1 MPAVQ
6 AMKNSVVT
14 AFDWRGYA
22 VLHPLVRLI
31 RNQNVRELNLE
42 WDLGVNLHGK
52 LRRIDFVGRYEQRAL
67 AIRRRSFRC
76 LTFAKS
82 A

>member
-1 MPAVQ
+1 MPAAT
-6 AMKNSVVT
+6 AMKNSGVT

-22 VLHPLVRLI
+22 FLHPPLPLI

-52 LRRIDFVGRYEQRAL
+52 LQRIDSVVLYDQRAL
-67 AIRRRSFRC
+67 AIRHRSFRC